1 VDRALYHRAV
11 AGAEADKLPG
21 TMDLGVVKAI
31 IFHIGGGEGMAF
43 GGSSAVSL
51 RGVNG
56 FH

>member
-1 VDRALYHRAV
+1 MVHYITV
-11 AGAEADKLPG
+11 PWPEPKLASYRE
-21 TMDLGVVKAI
+21 TTDLGVVKAT